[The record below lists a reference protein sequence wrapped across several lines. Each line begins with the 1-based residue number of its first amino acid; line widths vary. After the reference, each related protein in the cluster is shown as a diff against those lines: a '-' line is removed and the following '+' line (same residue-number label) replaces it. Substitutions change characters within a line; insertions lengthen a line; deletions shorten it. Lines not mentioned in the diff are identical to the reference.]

1 MLSVADG
8 EVPEKN
14 GPRLPNAEVIHL
26 LEIRVFS
33 IYRKYVYFDL
43 SKMRVFRPID
53 LTSKTKRSAMLDFD
67 PHVPL

>member
-1 MLSVADG
+1 LSVADG

-33 IYRKYVYFDL
+33 TYRKCVYFDL
-43 SKMRVFRPID
+43 SI
-53 LTSKTKRSAMLDFD
+53 
-67 PHVPL
+67 